1 MDLVRIIEGETKLF
15 VPDSEKYKLDSNM
28 PVFFNSVMKLNRDI
42 SVEIIKNTL
51 NKPKVLDL
59 LAGTGAKGLRIAK
72 EVSGSRVDL
81 NDGNPIAVK
90 LIEKNAKLN
99 KLKVEVFNNSANKL
113 LKKSRR
119 KYDFIDIDPFG
130 TPVPFLEDSIRR
142 LRKGGILGVTAT
154 DTSAL
159 VGTYPNAGMR
169 KYGAKV
175 NRTKFMFE
183 VGIRI
188 LIKKVVEEGI
198 KQKVPLEPIFSHSS
212 NHYMRVYFK
221 QTDKTLPTIR
231 KKVRPLFYCQ
241 NCTNFKISE
250 VFTNSKKRCACGGYF
265 EQLGPLWI
273 GKLWDTK
280 LVESLSGNK
289 TIELIK
295 EESKLNVFGYF
306 DYHAIAKRIEKKK
319 DLPKIS
325 RLIESIQKKG
335 YKASRTHFSSTGIRS
350 SIPTRTFLKL
360 LTR

>member
-1 MDLVRIIEGETKLF
+1 
-15 VPDSEKYKLDSNM
+15 
-28 PVFFNSVMKLNRDI
+28 
-42 SVEIIKNTL
+42 
-51 NKPKVLDL
+51 
-59 LAGTGAKGLRIAK
+59 
-72 EVSGSRVDL
+72 
-81 NDGNPIAVK
+81 
-90 LIEKNAKLN
+90 
-99 KLKVEVFNNSANKL
+99 

-350 SIPTRTFLKL
+350 SIPPRTFLKL